1 MREKLQTLP
10 LAQLKELAKA
20 QGIKGAGAMR
30 KADLINELCRLAEQE
45 EILKTAVVP
54 PQMRNLNQDAKNT
67 EGQESPRAE
76 ARGEGRSDGRGDSRA
91 DGRSDSRGDSRSE
104 GRSDSQGEGRSE
116 GRGENRGEGRGEAR
130 TDGRGE
136 SRGEGRSE
144 GRGEARAEGRSD
156 NRGESRGETRTD
168 GRWDSRSDGRTAR
181 TAPRQPEVLTAQEVA
196 ELDSGIEANGIL
208 EVMPDGFGFI
218 RCENFLPGDNDVYVA
233 PSQIRRFNLKTGDI
247 IVGNRRVKT
256 AAEKFAALLYIRNVN
271 GYPISVVE
279 RRPNFED
286 LTPIFPNQRLHME
299 VPGRST
305 TAMRVLDLL
314 SPIGKGQRGM
324 IVSPPKAGKT
334 TLMKQVAQ
342 AVTTNHPDMHLII
355 LLIDERPEEVT
366 DIREA
371 IHGPNVEVI
380 YSTFDE
386 LPEHHKRVSE
396 MVIERAKRLVEHKKD
411 VMILIDSITRLAR
424 AYNLTVPPSGRTL
437 SGGLDPAALHMP
449 KRFFG
454 AARNMREGGSLT
466 ILATALV
473 ETGSKMDDVVY
484 EEFKGTGNMELILD
498 RKLQERRVFPAVDI
512 IRSGTRREDLLLT
525 PDEQEAVYNMRRALN
540 GLKSDEAAENI
551 LNMFA
556 KTRNNGELVQLL
568 KKQKIV

>member
-67 EGQESPRAE
+67 EGQESARVE

-104 GRSDSQGEGRSE
+104 GRSDSRGEGRSE

-286 LTPIFPNQRLHME
+286 LTPIFPNQRLHMG

-366 DIREA
+366 DIKESVK
-371 IHGPNVEVI
+371 GNNVEVI

-386 LPEHHKRVSE
+386 LPDRHKRVSE
-396 MVIERAKRLVEHKKD
+396 MVIERAKRLVEHGRD
-411 VMILIDSITRLAR
+411 VIILLDSITRLTR
-424 AYNLTVPPSGRTL
+424 AYNLVVPPSGRTL

-473 ETGSKMDDVVY
+473 DTGSRMDDVVY
-484 EEFKGTGNMELILD
+484 EEFKGTGNMELVLD
-498 RKLQERRVFPAVDI
+498 RKLSEKRIFPAIDI
-512 IRSGTRREDLLLT
+512 LKSGTRRDDLLLSK
-525 PDEQEAVYNMRRALN
+525 EEAEAVDILRKATNTM
-540 GLKSDEAAENI
+540 KPEESVEQI
-551 LNMFA
+551 LNLFA
-556 KTRNNGELVQLL
+556 KTRTNKEFVESA
-568 KKQKIV
+568 KRIRFH